1 VIQARRR
8 DERAWQ
14 LQCAIA
20 TAAAQTE
27 QGQDYVQTL
36 WAALQDSGTASD
48 DDGAAEAEAAEIE
61 QAQAQARLDGLVR
74 QVKVSRDE

>member
-1 VIQARRR
+1 MSGPGSFSAQSPRRPP
-8 DERAWQ
+8 
-14 LQCAIA
+14 
-20 TAAAQTE
+20 QTE

-48 DDGAAEAEAAEIE
+48 DRAAEAEAAEID

-74 QVKVSRDE
+74 QVR

>member
-1 VIQARRR
+1 MIQARRR

-48 DDGAAEAEAAEIE
+48 DRAAEAEAAEID

-74 QVKVSRDE
+74 QVTVSRDA